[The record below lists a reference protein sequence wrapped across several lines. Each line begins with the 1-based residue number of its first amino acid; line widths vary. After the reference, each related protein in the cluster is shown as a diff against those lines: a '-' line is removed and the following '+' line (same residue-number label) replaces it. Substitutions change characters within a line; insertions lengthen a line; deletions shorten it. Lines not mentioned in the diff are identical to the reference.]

1 MTTTRILIIDDDD
14 LVRATLSR
22 ILIAES
28 YVVIE
33 AMDGNEGIKKY
44 QDGEIDLV
52 ITDILMPEKEG
63 IETIK
68 ELRNSGGKAK
78 IIAISGGDRSGSKMY
93 LRMAEKLGAD
103 GILAKPIRR
112 QELLAKIEEVLK
124 A

>member
-33 AMDGNEGIKKY
+33 AMDGNEGLKKY

-78 IIAISGGDRSGSKMY
+78 IIEISGGKMY